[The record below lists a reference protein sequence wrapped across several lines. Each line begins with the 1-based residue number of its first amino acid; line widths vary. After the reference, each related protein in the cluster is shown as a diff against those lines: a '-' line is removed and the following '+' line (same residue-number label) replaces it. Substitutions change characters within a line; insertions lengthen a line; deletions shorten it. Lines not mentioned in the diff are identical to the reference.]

1 MNPPIEEET
10 ESKELNTAWYFTFA
24 CGHSKLSNNYVRIY
38 GTYSGARAKLQAKV
52 GKYFA
57 FQYDEQNFLP
67 QIKMYGLV
75 EIELEDL

>member
-1 MNPPIEEET
+1 MNPPIADKPAD
-10 ESKELNTAWYFTFA
+10 KELNTDWYFTFA
-24 CGHSKLSNNYVRIY
+24 CGHSKLSNNYVKIY
-38 GTYSGARAKLQAKV
+38 GTYSEARAKLQAKV

-67 QIKMYGLV
+67 QMKMYGLV